1 MVGCAHGELETI
13 YASLDYLQRKENIN
27 IELILCCGDFQ
38 AVRNS
43 NDLESL
49 ACPPKYRR
57 LNSFHKFYSGE
68 LKAPALTIF
77 IGGNHEAS
85 NHLHELEY
93 GGWVAPNMYYL
104 GNAGVV
110 NFAGLRIGGL
120 SGIFKKYDY
129 PYGHY
134 EIPPYNSQSIR
145 SVFHIRSFEVFQLK
159 QIRQPLDIFLSHDW
173 PAGVAKFGNLQ
184 ELYRAKPFLRPEIE
198 SNTFGSPPAAEL
210 LRTLR
215 PAYWFCAHIHVKYA
229 AIVPHTN
236 NPGDRTPDGAEKS
249 SSSHSCTKFLALDKA
264 EQNKDFLQV

>member
-1 MVGCAHGELETI
+1 
-13 YASLDYLQRKENIN
+13 
-27 IELILCCGDFQ
+27 
-38 AVRNS
+38 
-43 NDLESL
+43 
-49 ACPPKYRR
+49 
-57 LNSFHKFYSGE
+57 
-68 LKAPALTIF
+68 
-77 IGGNHEAS
+77 
-85 NHLHELEY
+85 
-93 GGWVAPNMYYL
+93 MYYL

-129 PYGHY
+129 PYGTLPCEYRCSFCVPGHY

-159 QIRQPLDIFLSHDW
+159 QVCDLNKHRMSNLLLQIRQPLDIFLSHDW

-184 ELYRAKPFLRPEIE
+184 ELYRAKPFLRPEVCVFPDCGTRCSSHVDMGQIE

-229 AIVPHTN
+229 AIVPHTD